1 MWEGNLKARVGRER
15 ERDLSETTHMY
26 LLIKN
31 ITMGDE
37 VKKGV
42 WPI

>member
-1 MWEGNLKARVGRER
+1 MGGKFESQSRKRER